1 MHPSFYQKND
11 FFFLKSSVG
20 LVGCQFNAFQI
31 HRTHVLTTPTEK
43 ITLKTHFF
51 MILHQFNAK
60 KIRRF
65 FSLFSNIFIFT
76 SLAINYS
83 PKLWHQSI
91 CHSFHQTVYS
101 FHRKNHKNPT
111 KINGSV
117 MISLIVDQQVQN
129 PNRIECYSQ
138 NSERHAGYLTSWHT
152 YAHTHDLSNLNE
164 FVWKNQPTVTNWL
177 RSCSSLSVVSDSDFS
192 EYR

>member
-1 MHPSFYQKND
+1 MWKND
-11 FFFLKSSVG
+11 FFFPQILSGFGRLSI
-20 LVGCQFNAFQI
+20 NAFQI
-31 HRTHVLTTPTEK
+31 HRTHVLTTSTEK
-43 ITLKTHFF
+43 ITLKTHFY

-60 KIRRF
+60 KLGV

-117 MISLIVDQQVQN
+117 MISLIVDQQAQN
-129 PNRIECYSQ
+129 LNRIECYSQ

-164 FVWKNQPTVTNWL
+164 FVWNNQPTVTNGYQLTSKLLIIVCGKWQWL
-177 RSCSSLSVVSDSDFS
+177 
-192 EYR
+192 